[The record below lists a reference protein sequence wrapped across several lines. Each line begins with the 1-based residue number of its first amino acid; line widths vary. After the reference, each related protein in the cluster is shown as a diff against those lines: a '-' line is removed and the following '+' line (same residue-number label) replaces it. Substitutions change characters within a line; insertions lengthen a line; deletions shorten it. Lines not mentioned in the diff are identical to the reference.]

1 MFDTAHAERTR
12 VSIVEFLSELGIS
25 RVTVLCPGAAGLVRD
40 PAHIGKIR
48 GALGEALRES
58 ASPAVRAGLPC
69 TFSPPCAYAE
79 LWFPEGEIRPGKP
92 MPSPYVIEADTEGDG
107 LRVTI
112 KLVGRAGDY
121 LGEVGDA
128 LIRGLRRGLSGK
140 RWIRLEPEARTYSET
155 IGLADPGLTA
165 QVSLRFLTPLLVRN
179 SENGPHI
186 EPGAVLRGM
195 IHRADGMARHCGI
208 ELDAD
213 FPALLEATKAVEG
226 VWTDVDV
233 RDWTRGAV
241 RQRRLVPME
250 GALGRLHLRGDLA
263 PFSPFIALAEELHT
277 GSRVQF
283 GQGRFRIEQGV

>member
-1 MFDTAHAERTR
+1 MELLRG
-12 VSIVEFLSELGIS
+12 VSVSHIM
-25 RVTVLCPGAAGLVRD
+25 VLCPMGAGGMRD
-40 PAHIGKIR
+40 PALVGKIR

-69 TFSPPCAYAE
+69 TFSPPCAYAA
-79 LWFPEGEIRPGKP
+79 LWSPEGEIRPGKP
-92 MPSPYVIEADTEGDG
+92 MPSPYVIEADAESDR
-107 LRVTI
+107 LRVTV

-128 LIRGLRRGLSGK
+128 LIRALRRGLSGK
-140 RWIRLEPEARTYSET
+140 RWTRLEPEARSYSET

-165 QVSLRFLTPLLVRN
+165 QASLRFLTPLLVRN

-208 ELDAD
+208 KLDAD
-213 FPALLEATKAVEG
+213 FPALLEATKFVEG

-233 RDWTRGAV
+233 QDWTRGAV

-250 GALGRLHLRGDLA
+250 GALGRLHMRGDLA